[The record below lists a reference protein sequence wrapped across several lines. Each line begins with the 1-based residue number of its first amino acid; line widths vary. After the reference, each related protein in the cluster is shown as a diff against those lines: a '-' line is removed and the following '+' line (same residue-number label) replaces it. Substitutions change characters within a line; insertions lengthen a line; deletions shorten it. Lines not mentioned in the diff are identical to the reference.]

1 MKNGAQKMNSNHLLT
16 LRTIRENQP
25 IMRSDLWRIC
35 NLGIQRDSFP
45 YVLSTLVKKGLIHSA
60 GRDGPVWVTVRGEEL
75 IDG

>member
-1 MKNGAQKMNSNHLLT
+1 VNPNHLLA
-16 LRTIRENQP
+16 LCAIRNHQP
-25 IMRSDLWRIC
+25 VMRADLWRIC
-35 NLGIQRDSFP
+35 NLGIQRESFP